1 MSGGHFNPAHSL
13 DRAAAAHPERISIW
27 YGERAWSVAQSAQC
41 TIDLSG
47 ALHDLGVREG
57 SRVALIARNSPW
69 HLFMHVAC
77 ARLGAV
83 FVPLSYRL
91 PDEQLLSVCASVQP
105 QLLVADPETACG
117 GANRVREQGAKY
129 VQHFFVIDDDSL
141 ASLSEELAPDEG
153 LLECACE
160 YGWLPLSSLLDR
172 GREICLPG
180 VRTSATCV
188 GDFSEVQRIV
198 ESAIDS
204 SVERGA
210 GSAIESVADDLAH
223 CAHSSRFS
231 QSSFFS
237 DSAVS
242 GNFGNVQ
249 EQALNCVQ
257 YPEGLGA
264 ILLTSG
270 TAGEPKFVGLTHEN
284 LWWGSRN
291 FREGFEYSNL
301 DIELVVA
308 PMSHIGGFNGTT
320 LDLFS
325 HGGTV
330 VVVRQFVPGEVV
342 RELERRCV
350 CMMFAVPAMYMALL
364 RDSRFSAQSLPA
376 FRLPLT
382 GGGAVSPDMIRALR
396 KVGLQPLNVWGMTET
411 SAAGCYLPAEHSRR
425 RAGSIGRPFAHVQ
438 VKIAPCEAII
448 SADSSS
454 LAGEL
459 WVRGPNVAINYW
471 KENNYWA
478 ENIGVDGNSD
488 SGVNSTSDS
497 GVDSSSDRSSDK
509 SAGREKERDK
519 GKSAESECEK
529 EKRNDSENPWLHTG
543 DLVRLDDDGYLWI
556 IGRKDDLISTGGETV
571 APQEVEEVL
580 MRHEHIREAAVI
592 GIPDPVWGQVVAAAI
607 VLSGSQE
614 PSLADIREFARAYLA
629 DYKLPRVCIVLSAL
643 PLNANGKIDRAAL
656 AACVIAA

>member
-41 TIDLSG
+41 TIDLSC
-47 ALHDLGVREG
+47 ALRDLGVREG

-105 QLLVADPETACG
+105 QLLVADPETACSA
-117 GANRVREQGAKY
+117 ANKVREQGAKY

-141 ASLSEELAPDEG
+141 AALSEELAPAEG

-160 YGWLPLSSLLDR
+160 YGWLPLSALLDR
-172 GREICLPG
+172 GRQMHLPR
-180 VRTSATCV
+180 VQTSATYA
-188 GDFSEVQRIV
+188 GDFGEAQHVA

-204 SVERGA
+204 TATRGA
-210 GSAIESVADDLAH
+210 GSAIESGADDSAR
-223 CAHSSRFS
+223 CAHSSRFF
-231 QSSFFS
+231 QPSFFS

-242 GNFGNVQ
+242 RNFGSVQ

-270 TAGEPKFVGLTHEN
+270 TSGEPKFVGLTHEN

-330 VVVRQFVPGEVV
+330 VVVRQFVPSEVV

-350 CMMFAVPAMYMALL
+350 CMMFAVPAMYTALL
-364 RDSRFSAQSLPA
+364 RDSHFSAQSLPA

-382 GGGAVSPDMIRALR
+382 GGGTVSPDMIRALR

-448 SADSSS
+448 SADSDS

-471 KENNYWA
+471 AENNYWE
-478 ENIGVDGNSD
+478 ENIGVH
-488 SGVNSTSDS
+488 STSDS
-497 GVDSSSDRSSDK
+497 RVDSSSDSRSDK
-509 SAGREKERDK
+509 RADREKERDK
-519 GKSAESECEK
+519 GKSAEREFEK
-529 EKRNDSENPWLHTG
+529 EKRNDSENSWLHTG
-543 DLVRLDDDGYLWI
+543 DLVRLDSEGYLWI

-607 VLSGSQE
+607 VLSGRQE
-614 PSLADIREFARAYLA
+614 PSLADIREFARTYLA

-656 AACVIAA
+656 AAFV

>member
-1 MSGGHFNPAHSL
+1 MSGGYFNPAHSL
-13 DRAAAAHPERISIW
+13 DRAAAAHPERISMW

-41 TIDLSG
+41 TIDLSC
-47 ALHDLGVREG
+47 ALRDLGVREG
-57 SRVALIARNSPW
+57 RRVALIARNSPW

-91 PDEQLLSVCASVQP
+91 PDEQLLSVCASVRP

-117 GANRVREQGAKY
+117 AANRVREQGAKY

-160 YGWLPLSSLLDR
+160 YGWLPFTALFDR
-172 GREICLPG
+172 GRQMRLPR
-180 VRTSATCV
+180 VQTSAIYT
-188 GDFSEVQRIV
+188 GDFSEMQHVA

-204 SVERGA
+204 TVERGA
-210 GSAIESVADDLAH
+210 GSAIESGADDLAH
-223 CAHSSRFS
+223 CAHSSRSS
-231 QSSFFS
+231 QSSLFS
-237 DSAVS
+237 DSVLF
-242 GNFGNVQ
+242 GNFGNMQ
-249 EQALNCVQ
+249 EQALNCAQ

-270 TAGEPKFVGLTHEN
+270 TSGEPKFVGLTHEN

-291 FREGFEYSNL
+291 FREGFEYSNR
-301 DIELVVA
+301 DTELVVA

-330 VVVRQFVPGEVV
+330 VVVRQFVPSEVV

-382 GGGAVSPDMIRALR
+382 GGGAVSPDMIRALT

-411 SAAGCYLPAEHSRR
+411 SAAGCYLPAEHSER

-438 VKIAPCEAII
+438 VKIAPCEAVI
-448 SADSSS
+448 SADSAS
-454 LAGEL
+454 LVGEL

-471 KENNYWA
+471 AENNYWE
-478 ENIGVDGNSD
+478 ENVGIGSSSNG
-488 SGVNSTSDS
+488 
-497 GVDSSSDRSSDK
+497 GVDSSTDSNSDTNADRGK
-509 SAGREKERDK
+509 GQEKE
-519 GKSAESECEK
+519 KSAESEFEK
-529 EKRNDSENPWLHTG
+529 EKRNDSENFWLHTG
-543 DLVRLDDDGYLWI
+543 DLVRLDSEGYLWI

-607 VLSGSQE
+607 VLSGRKE
-614 PSLADIREFARAYLA
+614 PSLDDIREFARAYLA

-656 AACVIAA
+656 AAFV

>member
-1 MSGGHFNPAHSL
+1 MSGGYFNPAHSL

-41 TIDLSG
+41 TIDLSA

-57 SRVALIARNSPW
+57 SRVVLIARNSPW

-91 PDEQLLSVCASVQP
+91 PDEQLLSVCASVRP

-117 GANRVREQGAKY
+117 AANKVREQGAKY

-141 ASLSEELAPDEG
+141 ASLSEELTPDEG

-160 YGWLPLSSLLDR
+160 YGWLPLSALLDR

-188 GDFSEVQRIV
+188 GDFSEAQRIV
-198 ESAIDS
+198 ESAIGS

-237 DSAVS
+237 DSSVS

-382 GGGAVSPDMIRALR
+382 GGGAVSPDMIRALT

-471 KENNYWA
+471 AENNHWE
-478 ENIGVDGNSD
+478 ENIGVHGS
-488 SGVNSTSDS
+488 SDS

-509 SAGREKERDK
+509 SADRRKERDK
-519 GKSAESECEK
+519 GKSAESECKK

-614 PSLADIREFARAYLA
+614 PSLDDIREFARAYLA
-629 DYKLPRVCIVLSAL
+629 DYKLPRACIVLSAL
-643 PLNANGKIDRAAL
+643 PLNANGKIDRVAL
-656 AACVIAA
+656 AAFV